1 MKQKNGGRGFE
12 NISII
17 FYCKFLFCGCFGQL
31 RFYLILKDFSA
42 YVCFYTSICLCRK
55 CAPITNIKC
64 SSLSCVVFP
73 YWEQGCPVLIQF
85 LDYFSVII
93 VLFILAAR
101 CLKSNQVVGLK
112 QIFLALDPQLFI
124 SIVFCIKSLLC
135 FVQAIKMCLGFLFVS
150 YFSKK
155 LSFRVYF
162 PVGECR
168 EFYLKCFPLK
178 MCGKEK

>member
-64 SSLSCVVFP
+64 SSLSCVVF
-73 YWEQGCPVLIQF
+73 
-85 LDYFSVII
+85 
-93 VLFILAAR
+93 
-101 CLKSNQVVGLK
+101 
-112 QIFLALDPQLFI
+112 
-124 SIVFCIKSLLC
+124 SLLGTRLSSADLVFGLLLSNYCAFYTCCQMFKKQSGSRFKANILSTGSTAFYIYC
-135 FVQAIKMCLGFLFVS
+135 FL
-150 YFSKK
+150 Y
-155 LSFRVYF
+155 
-162 PVGECR
+162 
-168 EFYLKCFPLK
+168 
-178 MCGKEK
+178 